1 MRLNNSLFLRTLCI
15 FIGNFLLAL
24 GIVAFVEATGVIM
37 GGATGLGL
45 IMQHFLG
52 FDLAICVAILNV
64 FFFILGYLFLGK
76 KFALGTLI
84 STIIYPLFLSF
95 LSEIAYLQ
103 HLTED
108 MLLSTIYAGL
118 LVGVG
123 VGLVLRVGASTGGMD
138 IPPVIINKKWG
149 YPIPTMV
156 WVFDIF
162 ILLFQLPFSNTE
174 QILYG
179 IILLLISTYAMDR
192 VMILGESQSQVM
204 IISPAYEEISQTIQ
218 KKLLRGVTLMKVK
231 TGYHLHDQLA
241 VLSVVSPRQVGAL
254 NDLVQAIDP
263 TAFIIITPIHS
274 VKGRGFTLPDIDL

>member
-1 MRLNNSLFLRTLCI
+1 MKLNNSLIFRTVCI
-15 FIGNFLLAL
+15 FLGNFLLAL
-24 GIVAFVEATGVIM
+24 GIVAFVETTGVIM

-52 FDLAICVAILNV
+52 FDLALCVAILNV
-64 FFFILGYLFLGK
+64 MFFILGYIFLGK
-76 KFALGTLI
+76 QFALGTLV

-95 LSEIAYLQ
+95 LTRIEYLS
-103 HLTED
+103 HLTDD

-149 YPIPTMV
+149 YSVPTMV
-156 WVFDIF
+156 WVFDVI
-162 ILLFQLPFSNTE
+162 ILMLQLPFSNTE

-204 IISPAYEEISQTIQ
+204 IISPLYESISQAIQ
-218 KKLLRGVTLMKVK
+218 KNLSRGVTLMKVK
-231 TGYHLHDQLA
+231 TGYHQHDQLA

-254 NDLVQAIDP
+254 NDLVQEIDP
-263 TAFIIITPIHS
+263 AAFIIITSIHS
-274 VKGRGFTLPDIDL
+274 VKGRGFTLPDVDL